1 MYLAWLCFENLV
13 CFVLVTG
20 YFVKVLLLPSGEGS
34 PALVEWVNGPPVFYP
49 SLCARIALRQ
59 TNVAAGAANM

>member
-1 MYLAWLCFENLV
+1 MLMA
-13 CFVLVTG
+13 G
-20 YFVKVLLLPSGEGS
+20 YFVKVLLLPSGEEL

-49 SLCARIALRQ
+49 SLRALIALRQ